1 MITDTSSRFQG
12 LVLLLLL
19 FLVAVISLF
28 GPVDAAWCR
37 SALPERV
44 VMVCDSDYPPF
55 EFLDADNQPQGL
67 FIDYWRAWSRSTGI
81 EVEFRCMEWSRALE
95 TVLQG
100 QADMVTALFRTL
112 ERQERF
118 DFSRDYFQLTTHIF
132 FHEQIY
138 GLRGLKDLKGFTVG
152 VHRGDAAES
161 FLRRAMPE
169 LELRPFD
176 SYDSLAK
183 AALAGE
189 VRVFVADTPVAAFH
203 LAKHDD
209 GGTYKKTTEPLYVEN
224 IHAAVR
230 KGDTALLELLD
241 QGMDSM
247 PPDAMERIV
256 HDWVGPRE
264 ERVLSWRVLVFAAV
278 AVLLPLG
285 LVALWNRQLRR
296 RVARGVA
303 DLRESEDRFRAIFDN
318 TFQFTGLLSIEGHV
332 VEVNRTALASI
343 GAQAEDLRGRYFWD
357 TPWWGGTS
365 SGRERLQE
373 AVRRAAAG
381 EFVRYEAESE
391 TTQGDCFVM
400 DFSLKPLHNQAG
412 DVTMLI
418 AEARDITERKLA
430 ERNLQA
436 YRDNL
441 EQLVRERTKELSL
454 ANEALLQENAERRKV
469 EEALRASE
477 EKHRMLVEN
486 AAEGIVVIQG
496 STLRFA
502 NPAVEIVSGFKATDL
517 VGHSFIDLVHP
528 EDRAMVAEYYKKRM
542 SGEEAPSR
550 YSFRI
555 INRSGEVRWLD
566 NSVGRISWE
575 GKPASL
581 AMLNDITERKQVE
594 QALLRA
600 KRLAEDASRI
610 MNDFVA
616 VVSHELRTPMT
627 SVLGFTKLIE
637 KDFAR
642 WFLSGAKGDAELHKR
657 ALRIKG
663 NLEIVIVECE
673 RLSTLISDVLDLAKL
688 EARKYDFHM
697 ERSNLEPLLLQA
709 ANATSTFF
717 QGMEVEFAMD
727 IPEGLP
733 EVNCDRTSV
742 VQVLVNLIVN
752 AAKFTSQGEVRVSVS
767 RPEEQPDM
775 LAVSVSDTGA
785 GIAPQDLEAIFEKY
799 HQTRETL
806 TDKPKGTGLGLAICR
821 EIVQQHGGAITVQS
835 AMGQGSRVT
844 FTLPVHGREALDPAQ
859 DRQAAVKDR
868 T

>member
-1 MITDTSSRFQG
+1 MITGTFPRFQG
-12 LVLLLLL
+12 RFLLLIL
-19 FLVAVISLF
+19 FLAAVISLL
-28 GPVDAAWCR
+28 GQADIAWCR
-37 SALPERV
+37 SAPPERV
-44 VMVCDSDYPPF
+44 VLVCDSDYKPF
-55 EFLDADNQPQGL
+55 EFLDADNQPKGL
-67 FIDYWRAWSRSTGI
+67 FIDHWRAWSRSTGI

-100 QADMVTALFRTL
+100 QADMVTALFRIP

-118 DFSRDYFQLTTHIF
+118 DFTRDYFQLTTHIF
-132 FHEQIY
+132 YHEQIY
-138 GLRGLKDLKGFTVG
+138 GLRGLKDLEGFTVG
-152 VHRGDAAES
+152 VHRGDAAED

-169 LELRPFD
+169 LELRLYE
-176 SYDSLAK
+176 SYDAMVT
-183 AALAGE
+183 AALAGV

-209 GGTYKKTTEPLYVEN
+209 GGTFKKTTEPLYVEN

-230 KGDTALLELLD
+230 KGDTVLLELVN

-247 PPDAMERIV
+247 PPDTMERIV

-264 ERVLSWRVLVFAAV
+264 ERVLPWRVLGLAAV

-303 DLRESEDRFRAIFDN
+303 ELRESEDRFRAIFDN
-318 TFQFTGLLSIEGHV
+318 TFQFTGLLSIEGRV

-343 GAQAEDLRGRYFWD
+343 GAQAEDLRGRYFWE
-357 TPWWGGTS
+357 TPWWGGSS
-365 SGRERLQE
+365 SGRKRLQE

-381 EFVRYEAESE
+381 EFVRYEAENE
-391 TTQGDCFVM
+391 TTQGDSFVM
-400 DFSLKPLHNQAG
+400 DFSLKPLRNQAG
-412 DVTMLI
+412 EVTMLI
-418 AEARDITERKLA
+418 AEARDITERKIA

-436 YRDNL
+436 YHDNL
-441 EQLVRERTKELSL
+441 EQLVQERTKELSL
-454 ANEALLQENAERRKV
+454 ANEALLAENAERRKV

-496 STLRFA
+496 STLRFV
-502 NPAVEIVSGFKATDL
+502 NPVVEAISGFKAKDL
-517 VGHSFIDLVHP
+517 VGHSFIELVHP
-528 EDRAMVAEYYKKRM
+528 EDRALVAEYYHKRM
-542 SGEEAPSR
+542 SGEKSPSR
-550 YSFRI
+550 YSFRVI
-555 INRSGEVRWLD
+555 DRSGEVRWLD
-566 NSVGRISWE
+566 NSVGRISWDGE
-575 GKPASL
+575 PASL

-642 WFLSGAKGDAELHKR
+642 WFLPSAKGDAEQHKR
-657 ALRIKG
+657 ALRIKD

-673 RLSTLISDVLDLAKL
+673 RLAALISDVLDLAKL

-709 ANATSTFF
+709 ANSTSTFF
-717 QGMEVEFAMD
+717 QGRDVEFVMD
-727 IPEGLP
+727 IPEGLS
-733 EVNCDRTSV
+733 EVFCDRKSV

-752 AAKFTSQGEVRVSVS
+752 AAKFTKQGEVRVSVGQ
-767 RPEEQPDM
+767 PDEQPDM

-785 GIAPQDLEAIFEKY
+785 GIAPEDLVAIFEKY

-821 EIVQQHGGAITVQS
+821 EMVQQHGGVIDVQS
-835 AMGQGSRVT
+835 VLGQGSTVT
-844 FTLPVHGREALDPAQ
+844 FTLPVYGREALDPAQ
-859 DRQAAVKDR
+859 DRKAAGND
-868 T
+868 